1 MNVPVLVIRI
11 GGLRVGMLFKYA
23 PENAAAIQRFVAD
36 EAYAAQPFPAGPVL
50 SESLRADDP
59 LQQRSY
65 WLNLA
70 NPDFNGGLG
79 PRGEALLP
87 PFFQNLLPE
96 GIFRR
101 HVAQEAGIDPSDF
114 FSLLAACGKDLPGN
128 VSARWEDLDREAL
141 SALVTQGQDAL
152 EMTVWAE
159 PFQGA
164 ISISGVQPKLGVNR
178 GEDGRFIGRTS
189 LGDTA
194 VIAKLPTPE
203 HPRMPEVEFLTMS
216 LARASGIATCAFSL
230 EPMAAL
236 QAPHRYDLGDEA
248 QGRFLAVQRFDRSP
262 QGRVHME
269 DFAQVLGQYP
279 DHKYSQ
285 SYAAAAATLL
295 ALPGCGQPAVLELL
309 RRIAFNDI
317 VGNADMH
324 LKNIALVYP
333 DSKTAEL
340 APAYDLV
347 AHAVYQP
354 VHGHALALVEGDGPH
369 APPSALDPTEPLLTP
384 ERLRRFCTLLGLQ
397 EMPAKAAIRAMVRS
411 LVACAPAMIQQSGL
425 TPAQKERLFKR
436 IHQHEHVQSLMRRV
450 PALRVEWAP
459 KGSQRDLF

>member
-1 MNVPVLVIRI
+1 MNVPVLVIRL
-11 GGLRVGMLFKYA
+11 GERRVGMLFKFA
-23 PENAAAIQRFVAD
+23 LENAAVIQRFVAD
-36 EAYAAQPFPAGPVL
+36 EAYAVQPFGAGPVL
-50 SESLRADDP
+50 SESMRAEDP

-101 HVAQEAGIDPSDF
+101 HVAQEARIDPSDF

-128 VSARWEDLDREAL
+128 VSARWEDLDRAAL
-141 SALVTQGQDAL
+141 NGLVTQGQDAL
-152 EMTVWAE
+152 EMSVWAE

-178 GEDGRFIGRTS
+178 GEDGRFVGRTS
-189 LGDTA
+189 LGDSA
-194 VIAKLPTPE
+194 IIAKLPTPD

-216 LARASGIATCAFSL
+216 LAQACGIATCAFAL
-230 EPMAAL
+230 EPMSAL
-236 QAPHRYDLGDEA
+236 QAPHRYDLGDEVQA
-248 QGRFLAVQRFDRSP
+248 KFLAVERFDRSP

-269 DFAQVLGQYP
+269 DFAQVLGCYP
-279 DHKYSQ
+279 DQKYSQ
-285 SYAAAAATLL
+285 SYAAIAATLL
-295 ALPGCGQPAVLELL
+295 DLPGCGAPAVLELL

-324 LKNIALVYP
+324 LKNIALVY
-333 DSKTAEL
+333 SNGKTAEL

-347 AHAVYQP
+347 AQSVYQP
-354 VHGHALALVEGDGPH
+354 VHGHALALMEPM
-369 APPSALDPTEPLLTP
+369 PPIDPAEPLLNP
-384 ERLRRFCTLLGLQ
+384 ARLRRFCTLLGLQ

-411 LVACAPAMIQQSGL
+411 LIECAPAMIQQSGL